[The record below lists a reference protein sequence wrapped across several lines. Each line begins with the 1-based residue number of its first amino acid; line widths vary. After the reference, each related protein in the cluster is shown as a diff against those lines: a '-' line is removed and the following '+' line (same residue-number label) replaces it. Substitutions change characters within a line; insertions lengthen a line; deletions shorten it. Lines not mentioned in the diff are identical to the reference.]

1 MYMDFDIF
9 EQVVWHT
16 ISCML
21 QYHNS
26 KYLFNNWAIFF
37 SQMDSHNV
45 TICEKYFCLY

>member
-21 QYHNS
+21 H
-26 KYLFNNWAIFF
+26 AG
-37 SQMDSHNV
+37 
-45 TICEKYFCLY
+45 EKSGKIP